1 MSVVNDVDLEGPPT
15 TMEYINAYKVS
26 DDTLESVANRDR
38 DVVTEK
44 NLFICLQVFCKL
56 ILTFSFKYPIIV
68 FHNS

>member
-38 DVVTEK
+38 DVVTE
-44 NLFICLQVFCKL
+44 IIPCMPT
-56 ILTFSFKYPIIV
+56 TFLLVNIF
-68 FHNS
+68 F